1 MSTEGKNRL
10 KAEAYDLIK
19 ESDRLTENFLDKTL
33 EIKETV
39 SINTFD
45 SHSWSKK
52 QSFTLENGS

>member
-19 ESDRLTENFLDKTL
+19 KSDRLTENFLDKTL
-33 EIKETV
+33 EINETM

-45 SHSWSKK
+45 SHTCLKSKA
-52 QSFTLENGS
+52 FD